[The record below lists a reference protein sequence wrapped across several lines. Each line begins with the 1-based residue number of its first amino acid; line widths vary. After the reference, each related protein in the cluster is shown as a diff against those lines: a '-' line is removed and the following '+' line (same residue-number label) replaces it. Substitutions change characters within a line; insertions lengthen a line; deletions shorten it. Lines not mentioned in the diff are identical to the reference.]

1 MVLKILRLD
10 LKKEYEGLRAYVD
23 DLLDNT
29 QLGYRRISRQI
40 EEKYHVYLNHETIRN
55 YFKYREKH
63 LEKPKDISYNEQTN
77 ENRYYVVSKPLHRL
91 DVNRATWK
99 DKVILRSLRKK
110 RVT

>member
-29 QLGYRRISRQI
+29 QLGYRKISRKI
-40 EEKYHVYLNHETIRN
+40 EEKYHVYVNHETIRN

-63 LEKPKDISYNEQTN
+63 LKKPKDVSYNEQTN
-77 ENRYYVVSKPLHRL
+77 ENTYYIISKPMHKL
-91 DVNRATWK
+91 DDNRASWK
-99 DKVILRSLRKK
+99 DKMILRSLRKRK
-110 RVT
+110 